1 MAPPNTK
8 PLALL
13 IVVIGALIAISL
25 VFSPRTNL
33 ANKYLFTQSQTS
45 EEQAPQQ
52 PNQSFANT
60 ETKHIKQEKVIK
72 QRVIEDFEN
81 AFLKQYTAPVGCEGW
96 ENDSDIAR
104 CTNHQ
109 LKAKQAFKQDYIKT
123 RGLPKNT
130 FDYQKFSFRD

>member
-45 EEQAPQQ
+45 EEQAPHIQQ
-52 PNQSFANT
+52 VRYIVL
-60 ETKHIKQEKVIK
+60 EKH
-72 QRVIEDFEN
+72 
-81 AFLKQYTAPVGCEGW
+81 
-96 ENDSDIAR
+96 
-104 CTNHQ
+104 
-109 LKAKQAFKQDYIKT
+109 
-123 RGLPKNT
+123 
-130 FDYQKFSFRD
+130 FRNLR

>member
-8 PLALL
+8 PLAPL

-60 ETKHIKQEKVIK
+60 ESKAEF
-72 QRVIEDFEN
+72 IEH
-81 AFLKQYTAPVGCEGW
+81 
-96 ENDSDIAR
+96 AR
-104 CTNHQ
+104 FKAQ
-109 LKAKQAFKQDYIKT
+109 LKSNK
-123 RGLPKNT
+123 
-130 FDYQKFSFRD
+130 